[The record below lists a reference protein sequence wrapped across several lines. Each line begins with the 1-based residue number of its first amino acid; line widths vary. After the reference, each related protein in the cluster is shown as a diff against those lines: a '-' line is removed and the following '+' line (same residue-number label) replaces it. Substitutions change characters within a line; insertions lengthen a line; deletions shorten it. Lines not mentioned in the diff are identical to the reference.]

1 MTVSIKDI
9 ARECNVSIAAVSRAV
24 NNSKGISA
32 RTRDHIL
39 EVCALR
45 GYRPNS
51 AARSLI
57 LNKTGMIGLLIPDIT
72 NPYYAFI
79 SKGVSAYLDT
89 IGYGLILCN
98 SDRNKA
104 NEKKY
109 CDFLAQKRV
118 DGVILI
124 PIRFRKDD
132 YAVITQAALPLVL
145 IDNYVNDLNVSVI
158 TNDNYTGARKIVQHL
173 IARGYRRIGVILAD
187 PESSTSNDRLRGYMD
202 VLQENGMGVDF
213 RLLVHSNATFEAGKR
228 YAGDLIERKADAIF
242 AINDTVALGVF
253 KHCFENGIRIPEDL
267 ALAGYDDIEQAA
279 MLPIPLTTVHQSKYI
294 VGEKAAEILIN
305 EIANPA
311 MPKQRIIMQPELV
324 VRKSCG
330 E

>member
-1 MTVSIKDI
+1 MVSIKDI

-24 NNSKGISA
+24 NNSKGISEA
-32 RTRDHIL
+32 TRKQIMK
-39 EVCALR
+39 VCEQR

-51 AARSLI
+51 SARSLI
-57 LNKTGMIGLLIPDIT
+57 LNKTTMIGLLIPDIT

-79 SKGVSAYLDT
+79 SKGVSAYLDK

-124 PIRFRKDD
+124 PIRFKKED
-132 YAVITQAALPLVL
+132 YAIFTQNSIPLVL
-145 IDNYVNDLNVSVI
+145 IDNYVKDLNVSVI
-158 TNDNYTGARKIVQHL
+158 TNDNYTGARKIIQHL
-173 IARGYRRIGVILAD
+173 IGLGYKRIGVILAD
-187 PESSTSNDRLRGYMD
+187 PDSSTSNDRLRGYAD
-202 VLQENGMGVDF
+202 ALREAGLEVDNSLQ
-213 RLLVHSNATFEAGKR
+213 LHSNATFEDGRR
-228 YAGDLIERKADAIF
+228 YARDLIDKKADAIF

-253 KHCFENGIRIPEDL
+253 KYCFENGINIPEDL
-267 ALAGYDDIEQAA
+267 ALAGYDDIEQAG

-294 VGEKAAEILIN
+294 VGEKAAEMLIN
-305 EIANPA
+305 EIVNPGL
-311 MPKQRIIMQPELV
+311 PKQKIILQPELV
-324 VRKSCG
+324 IRRSCG